1 MQKAILICFLIN
13 HAAGGLINLD
23 LGLNVDLNLPDP
35 FCVVRPIPFPLAIVK
50 PEFNVYTRQN
60 FTEFRLSDTGKSA
73 ELAQKLDKDGFLAQN
88 RQVVFIVH
96 GFINNENTP
105 WLSPMKDEILKA
117 EDSTVIIV
125 DWRYGADVPEYA
137 TAASNTQTAAKAIAS
152 FAQAVA
158 SLQRFS
164 GDPSQLY
171 LYCIGHSLGAQVCGQ
186 AGRQAKSA
194 TTGQQLFNRVTGLDP
209 AGPGFAKCPDD
220 LHIDKDS
227 ARCVDIIHTD
237 GSLKGHA
244 LPIIHF
250 GTLLQWGH
258 IDFYPNG
265 GHDQPGCLNIRN
277 DIGFCSHEMAHDFF
291 MTTINRPD
299 SCAATGL
306 CSNVTSIPE
315 SCENSVT
322 QKMGYYSSCHKKST
336 GVIEGAFYLAASAS
350 EPFC

>member
-1 MQKAILICFLIN
+1 MIN
-13 HAAGGLINLD
+13 YAAGGLINLD
-23 LGLNVDLNLPDP
+23 VSLDLDLPDP
-35 FCVVRPIPFPLAIVK
+35 FCIVRPIPFLLAIVR
-50 PEFNVYTRQN
+50 PEFNVYTRSN
-60 FTEFRLSDTGKSA
+60 FTEFTLSDTNDSPG
-73 ELAQKLDKDGFLAQN
+73 LAQKLDQAGFFAQN

-96 GFINNENTP
+96 GFLNNEKTT

-117 EDSTVIIV
+117 DDSTVIIV
-125 DWRYGADVPEYA
+125 DWKYGADVTEYA
-137 TAASNTQTAAKAIAS
+137 TAASNTQTTAAAIAS

-158 SLQRFS
+158 NLDKFS
-164 GDPSQLY
+164 SDSTQLY

-186 AGRQAKSA
+186 AGRKAKSPA
-194 TTGQQLFNRVTGLDP
+194 GQQLFNRVTGLDP
-209 AGPGFAKCPDD
+209 AGPGFAKCSDH

-227 ARCVDIIHTD
+227 ATCVDIIHTD

-244 LPIIHF
+244 LPIVHF

-277 DIGFCSHEMAHDFF
+277 DIGFCSHEKAHDFF

-299 SCAATGL
+299 SCAASGL
-306 CSNVTSIPE
+306 CSNVATLPD
-315 SCENSVT
+315 SCASNVT
-322 QKMGYYSSCHKKST
+322 QKMGYRSSCHAKSA
-336 GVIEGAFYLAASAS
+336 GVIEGAFYLTATAA